1 MIIIKC
7 VYPLQHRNLLNFT
20 LRWTKAHECILMIKR
35 VMGYYYISYRAH
47 PLPTAFFFSL
57 FFFLNRGGRESG
69 VRESGCGVRA
79 ESGRVGGGEVG
90 VRVGGVGTS
99 LSVTQ

>member
-47 PLPTAFFFSL
+47 PLPHRFFIFL
-57 FFFLNRGGRESG
+57 FFYRGGREAG
-69 VRESGCGVRA
+69 ERESGCGVQA
-79 ESGRVGGGEVG
+79 EGGRVG
-90 VRVGGVGTS
+90 VGGGGGRGH
-99 LSVTQ
+99 